1 MNLKA
6 IFINQYA
13 VVFKDSKQFHFVI
26 RLPNKCKTINYYTK
40 NNKIK
45 KLRKRAIIKSL
56 INYLKAKG
64 E

>member
-1 MNLKA
+1 MNPKP
-6 IFINQYA
+6 IFVNQYA
-13 VVFKDSKQFHFVI
+13 VIFKDNKRFHFVI

-45 KLRKRAIIKSL
+45 KLRKRVIIKSL
-56 INYLKAKG
+56 ISYLKAKG